1 MSESK
6 LSNTLDGETRRRLT
20 ERDGVIKH
28 INDIADQIQAESIMG
43 NFDFRVSTEG
53 EEQTLQK
60 LVMALN
66 FLIDV
71 TRRAVEDEH
80 KQREIL
86 AQTQAELRTLV
97 AEQAA
102 AIDVLS
108 TPILEVWESVLAL
121 PVVGALDHRR
131 ASEIMVQL
139 LDAIVTQ
146 KASHVILDLT
156 GVDMIDTHTAGHL
169 LKLIRAIELLGA
181 EALIS
186 GIRPAV
192 AQSIARSG
200 LELGKVRTY
209 RTLQEGLRQAMAE
222 RRRVGARRR
231 RVNSRAAAE
240 RPAADERS

>member
-1 MSESK
+1 MADTK
-6 LSNTLDGETRRRLT
+6 LSTTLDGGTRQRLT
-20 ERDGVIKH
+20 QREGVIKH

-43 NFDFRVSTEG
+43 NYDFRVSTEG
-53 EEQTLQK
+53 EEHTLQK

-80 KQREIL
+80 RQRESL
-86 AQTQAELRTLV
+86 AQIQEELRALV

-102 AIDVLS
+102 EIEVLS
-108 TPILEVWESVLAL
+108 TPILEVWENVLAL
-121 PVVGALDHRR
+121 PVIGALDHRR
-131 ASEIMVQL
+131 AAEIMVQL

-181 EALIS
+181 EALVS
-186 GIRPAV
+186 GIRPPV

-231 RVNSRAAAE
+231 RVSRRAPAE
-240 RPAADERS
+240 RPAGDEGS